1 MKLTVLFLIAA
12 LFLAACEA
20 FETLK
25 KATVKFVR
33 NYDRALASHVNT
45 VRFDMQR
52 GGWR

>member
-45 VRFDMQR
+45 VRFDMQC